1 MPMITRYRNLA
12 VKHKLRLIVLFA
24 LVAALIPSSIAVVIY
39 DQIAARRE
47 MRSDLEVLAEI
58 VGSNSTAAVTF
69 GDRGAADE
77 LLSGL
82 RAKKHMVSAVIFS
95 EDGKPFAKY
104 RRDADSQAPVPVL
117 RPAGSRFEQDRL
129 IIYRNIK
136 LDTQVVGM
144 ICLESDLGEL
154 HERLVRF
161 AWTVFVILLIS
172 SVVATALSSR
182 LQRAVSEPIAH
193 LASMATR
200 VSGQKNY
207 TVRAVKQSDD
217 DLGQL
222 VDSFNEMLTEIEAR
236 DAGLLNR
243 GDVLEREVA
252 ARTTELLLAKERA
265 EAASQAKSEF
275 LANMSHEIRTPMNGI
290 MGMTEMVL
298 DTNLTHDQRECL
310 DIVKTSGDS
319 LLTVINDILDFS
331 KIEAGRL
338 DLDPVRF
345 NLRDHLEEAVKSLA
359 LQAHTK
365 GLELTLEV
373 ESGVP
378 EHLIGDPVRLRQV
391 IINLVGNAVKFTSAG
406 DVAVA
411 VKLGSI
417 DEAQVRLSFAVRD
430 TGIGIPKNKQE
441 AIFEPFSQA
450 DGSTTRRFGGT
461 GLGLTIS
468 TRLVRLMGGSISL
481 DSEPGRGS
489 CFHFNASFGVAAEI
503 EAPDANEWPLAG
515 TPVLVVD
522 DNAVNRRILTE
533 LLTRW
538 RLQPTAAS
546 GGIEA
551 MAILRQAAEK
561 GDPFT
566 LVLTDCRMPEIDG
579 FELTRQIKSSP
590 HLAEAVVMMLSS
602 EAQAHDA
609 RRCRELGICLHVT
622 KPVRRAE
629 LKAAILKA
637 ITHWTPAD
645 STVRQPAATTAAER
659 NGSAMDILLAE
670 DNVVNQRVALRILE
684 KEGHRVVVANSGIE
698 ALNAIE
704 ERDFDVVL
712 MDVQMPEMDGFEATA
727 KIRERE
733 RGRLHTPI
741 IAMTAHA
748 MTGDRE
754 RCLEAGMD
762 DYISKPIR
770 AAALIELLEKY
781 HPQLVQ

>member
-1 MPMITRYRNLA
+1 MAMITRYRNLA
-12 VKHKLRLIVLFA
+12 VRHKLRLIVLFA
-24 LVAALIPSSIAVVIY
+24 LVAALIPASIAVVIY
-39 DQIAARRE
+39 DQIAARQE
-47 MRSDLEVLAEI
+47 MRTDLEVLAEI

-69 GDRGAADE
+69 GDFAAANE

-82 RAKKHMVSAVIFS
+82 RAKKHIVSAVIFS
-95 EDGKPFAKY
+95 DDGKPFAKY
-104 RRDADSQAPVPVL
+104 RRDADSQAPVPAL
-117 RPAGSRFEQDRL
+117 RSASRFEQDRL
-129 IIYRNIK
+129 IVYRNIK
-136 LDTQVVGM
+136 LDAQIAGV
-144 ICLESDLGEL
+144 ICLESDLGAL
-154 HERLVRF
+154 HQRLVRF
-161 AWTVFVILLIS
+161 AWAVFLILLIS
-172 SVVATALSSR
+172 SAVATALSSR

-193 LASMATR
+193 LASMAML

-207 TVRAVKQSDD
+207 TLRAIKRSDD

-222 VDSFNEMLTEIEAR
+222 VDSFNGMLTEIEAR
-236 DAGLLNR
+236 DVALLNR
-243 GDVLEREVA
+243 GDGLEREVA
-252 ARTTELLLAKERA
+252 ARTVELVLAKERA

-338 DLDPVRF
+338 DLDPVHF

-359 LQAHTK
+359 LPAHTK
-365 GLELTLEV
+365 GLELTLDV
-373 ESGVP
+373 ESSVP
-378 EHLIGDPVRLRQV
+378 EHLIGDPIRLRQV
-391 IINLVGNAVKFTSAG
+391 ILNLLGNAVKFTAAG
-406 DVAVA
+406 EVAVA
-411 VKLGSI
+411 AKLESI
-417 DEAQVRLSFAVRD
+417 DEAHVRLSFAVRD
-430 TGIGIPKNKQE
+430 TGIGIPKDKQE
-441 AIFEPFSQA
+441 TIFEPFSQA
-450 DGSTTRRFGGT
+450 DGSTTRKFGGT

-481 DSEPGRGS
+481 ESEPGHGS
-489 CFHFNASFGVAAEI
+489 CFHFTADFGVAAEI
-503 EAPDANEWPLAG
+503 DAPDVNESSLAG

-522 DNAVNRRILTE
+522 DNAVNRHILTE
-533 LLTRW
+533 LLKRW
-538 RLQPTAAS
+538 QLRPKVAA
-546 GGIEA
+546 GGTEA
-551 MAILRQAAEK
+551 LAILRVAAER
-561 GDPFT
+561 GDPFK
-566 LVLTDCRMPEIDG
+566 LVLTDCHMPEIDG
-579 FELTRQIKSSP
+579 FELTRRIKSSP

-609 RRCRELGICLHVT
+609 RRCRELGISLHVT

-637 ITHWTPAD
+637 ITRWTPDA
-645 STVRQPAATTAAER
+645 TVHQSEATVQR

-684 KEGHRVVVANSGIE
+684 REGHRVVVANSGIE
-698 ALNAIE
+698 ALKAME
-704 ERDFDVVL
+704 KRDFDVVL
-712 MDVQMPEMDGFEATA
+712 MDVQMPDMDGFEATA

-733 RGRLHTPI
+733 CGRLHTPI
-741 IAMTAHA
+741 VAMTAHA

-754 RCLEAGMD
+754 RCIEAGMD

-770 AAALIELLEKY
+770 AAALTALLEKY
-781 HPQLVQ
+781 HPQPVR